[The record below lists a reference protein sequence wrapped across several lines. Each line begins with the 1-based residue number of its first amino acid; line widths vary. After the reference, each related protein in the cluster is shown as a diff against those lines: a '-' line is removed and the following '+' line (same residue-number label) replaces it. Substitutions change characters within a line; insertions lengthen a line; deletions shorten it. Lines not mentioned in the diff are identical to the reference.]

1 MLKNKKVSKKN
12 PVLNR
17 DDIKYVIYC
26 RKSRE
31 ESSDGQ
37 KQSLLDQLR
46 SCLDYAEQK
55 KLSLAHH
62 NELTDEFFRDESYQR
77 RKSECK
83 GSYEQSILE
92 RANGL
97 FYIVEQKSAKVPN
110 NRPLRSKLIALV
122 KKGKIKGILS
132 YAPDRH
138 ARNLVESGELVQL
151 IDQNFLD
158 VQYTNFTFENNE
170 NGRMI
175 LGINFV
181 ISYNYSDV
189 LSKNIGRGKMGVI
202 ERGQA
207 DGKHKYGY
215 FINESKYHEPD
226 PEYFEIWKEAFRRK
240 VYENQSDEAI

>member
-1 MLKNKKVSKKN
+1 MLKNKKVSKKK

-83 GSYEQSILE
+83 GSYEQSIL
-92 RANGL
+92 
-97 FYIVEQKSAKVPN
+97 
-110 NRPLRSKLIALV
+110 
-122 KKGKIKGILS
+122 
-132 YAPDRH
+132 
-138 ARNLVESGELVQL
+138 
-151 IDQNFLD
+151 
-158 VQYTNFTFENNE
+158 
-170 NGRMI
+170 
-175 LGINFV
+175 
-181 ISYNYSDV
+181 
-189 LSKNIGRGKMGVI
+189 
-202 ERGQA
+202 
-207 DGKHKYGY
+207 
-215 FINESKYHEPD
+215 
-226 PEYFEIWKEAFRRK
+226 
-240 VYENQSDEAI
+240 